1 MTNYANM
8 PNVKPPQFSLDG
20 EMERLRVE
28 IRDRDFEIITLR
40 AQIKKMKCCD
50 NCKHYGD
57 IGEFSP
63 EHVCHI
69 IKDKCTVEAY
79 EAWEPRE

>member
-1 MTNYANM
+1 MTNYADM

-40 AQIKKMKCCD
+40 AQIAKMRNCENCVNAGFDGETYTCEKCDETCAL
-50 NCKHYGD
+50 
-57 IGEFSP
+57 P
-63 EHVCHI
+63 EL
-69 IKDKCTVEAY
+69 
-79 EAWEPRE
+79 EAWEMKE

>member
-28 IRDRDFEIITLR
+28 IRDRDFIIIRQQT
-40 AQIKKMKCCD
+40 QIASMR
-50 NCKHYGD
+50 NCENCNNFQPMPDGSF
-57 IGEFSP
+57 ECFSHAP
-63 EHVCHI
+63 CALPAL
-69 IKDKCTVEAY
+69 D
-79 EAWEPRE
+79 AWEPQQ

>member
-1 MTNYANM
+1 MTDYANM

-40 AQIKKMKCCD
+40 AQINKMKCCENCENASFD
-50 NCKHYGD
+50 GHDYNCKIDDECVLPG
-57 IGEFSP
+57 FSGWKLK
-63 EHVCHI
+63 E
-69 IKDKCTVEAY
+69 
-79 EAWEPRE
+79 